1 MPFMHPRLVPTTRRF
16 LGWDT
21 VVGGAAFQALQAA
34 LVFQSFGIYVVA
46 WSDEFGWARA
56 AIAAGYAVAT
66 VQSGLLGPIHG
77 ALLDRFGVR
86 RVMSV
91 GLVVLAAGLLSLS
104 VMTTLPTYYAAMLLT
119 GLGLALSGFLS
130 ITTAIVPWFVRR
142 RSTAVSLMSVGIS
155 LGGLL
160 VPLVAA
166 AVVGLG
172 WRSMLQLGATIVL
185 AVGLPCITLMRR
197 QPAEYGQEPDGPER
211 PGRPRSMPRRGRAG
225 GPDLTLQEAL
235 RTRAFWLLG
244 VGHAAA
250 LLVGSAVTVHL
261 IAHLTGSLDYSV
273 QGAAQVIALVTI
285 ISAIGQLLGGPIGDR
300 FAIHKVAAIAMVAQA
315 IGLVVLARAGGA
327 PAVVVFALLHG
338 LAWGIRGPLMGSVRA
353 DYFGTRHFGAIMGA
367 SMTVFMVGDLL
378 GPILA
383 GTLADLLGDYRIG
396 FTVVALIAA
405 SASIA
410 FWFATP
416 PATRSGQDDAATPP
430 PTTPTAPG

>member
-1 MPFMHPRLVPTTRRF
+1 MQPSPVPSPRRF

-46 WSDEFGWARA
+46 WSDEFGWPRA
-56 AIAAGYAVAT
+56 AIAAGYALAT
-66 VQSGLLGPIHG
+66 IQSGLLGPLHG
-77 ALLDRFGVR
+77 SLLDRFGVR
-86 RVMSV
+86 PVMAV
-91 GLVVLAAGLLSLS
+91 GLLVLSAGLLGLSL
-104 VMTTLPTYYAAMLLT
+104 MTTLPTYYAAMLLT

-172 WRSMLQLGATIVL
+172 WRSMLQLGAAIVL
-185 AVGLPCITLMRR
+185 AIGLPAITLMRR
-197 QPAEYGQEPDGPER
+197 HPAAYGQEPDGPARQTR
-211 PGRPRSMPRRGRAG
+211 PSRTPRRERAR
-225 GPDLTLQEAL
+225 GPDLTLPEAL

-261 IAHLTGSLDYSV
+261 IAHLTDSLDYSV
-273 QGAAQVIALVTI
+273 QAAAQVIALVTI

-315 IGLVVLARAGGA
+315 IGLFVLARAGGA
-327 PAVVVFALLHG
+327 SAVVAFALLHG

-367 SMTVFMVGDLL
+367 SMMVFMVGDLL

-383 GTLADLLGDYRIG
+383 GTLADLLGDYRVG
-396 FTVVALIAA
+396 FTVVAAIAA
-405 SASIA
+405 SASVA

-416 PATRSGQDDAATPP
+416 PAVSHPSPHDGR
-430 PTTPTAPG
+430 

>member
-1 MPFMHPRLVPTTRRF
+1 MLGMPPHTTRRF

-21 VVGGAAFQALQAA
+21 VVGGATFQALQAA

-46 WSDEFGWARA
+46 WADEFGWPRA
-56 AIAAGYAVAT
+56 AIAAGYALAT
-66 VQSGLLGPIHG
+66 IQSGLLGPLHG

-86 RVMSV
+86 PVMVV
-91 GLVVLAAGLLSLS
+91 GLVTLSGGLVALSLMHS
-104 VMTTLPTYYAAMLLT
+104 LPTFYAAMLVT

-142 RSTAVSLMSVGIS
+142 RSTAVSLMSIGIS

-172 WRSMLQLGATIVL
+172 WRSMLLLAAGIVL
-185 AVGLPCITLMRR
+185 LIGLPSVALMRR
-197 QPAEYGQEPDGPER
+197 HPTAYGQEPDGPAR
-211 PGRPRSMPRRGRAG
+211 PASTKRAPSRSRAS
-225 GPDLTLQEAL
+225 GPDLTLAEAM

-244 VGHAAA
+244 IGHGAA

-261 IAHLTGSLDYSV
+261 IAHLTGSLEFSV
-273 QGAAQVIALVTI
+273 QGAAQVIALVTVV
-285 ISAIGQLLGGPIGDR
+285 SAVGQLLGGPIGDR
-300 FAIHKVAAIAMVAQA
+300 FAIHKVAAVAMVAQA
-315 IGLVVLARAGGA
+315 IGLFVLARAGGSA
-327 PAVVVFALLHG
+327 AVLVFALLHG

-367 SMTVFMVGDLL
+367 SMMVFMVGDLL
-378 GPILA
+378 GPVLA
-383 GTLADLLGDYRIG
+383 GTLADLLGDYRVG
-396 FTVVALIAA
+396 FTVVAAIAG
-405 SASIA
+405 SASLA

-416 PATRSGQDDAATPP
+416 PPVRAAADAP
-430 PTTPTAPG
+430 APASPSAGR

>member
-1 MPFMHPRLVPTTRRF
+1 MPCMHPRLVPTTRRF

-77 ALLDRFGVR
+77 TLLDRFGVR

-91 GLVVLAAGLLSLS
+91 GLVVVAAGLLSLS

-172 WRSMLQLGATIVL
+172 WRSMLQLGAAIVL
-185 AVGLPCITLMRR
+185 AIGLPCITLMRR
-197 QPAEYGQEPDGPER
+197 QPAAYGQEPDGPER
-211 PGRPRSMPRRGRAG
+211 PGRPRRMPRRGRAG

-250 LLVGSAVTVHL
+250 
-261 IAHLTGSLDYSV
+261 
-273 QGAAQVIALVTI
+273 
-285 ISAIGQLLGGPIGDR
+285 
-300 FAIHKVAAIAMVAQA
+300 
-315 IGLVVLARAGGA
+315 
-327 PAVVVFALLHG
+327 
-338 LAWGIRGPLMGSVRA
+338 
-353 DYFGTRHFGAIMGA
+353 
-367 SMTVFMVGDLL
+367 
-378 GPILA
+378 
-383 GTLADLLGDYRIG
+383 
-396 FTVVALIAA
+396 
-405 SASIA
+405 
-410 FWFATP
+410 
-416 PATRSGQDDAATPP
+416 
-430 PTTPTAPG
+430 